1 MNSKHKTCEKCREKS
16 RLQKQRKRKRD
27 KEDEGPKRRVA
38 CGIPL
43 AEIGAATAP
52 LMIPSYTYILSDDEK
67 TSDDEVCLTR
77 IQEPLNKVY

>member
-1 MNSKHKTCEKCREKS
+1 M
-16 RLQKQRKRKRD
+16 
-27 KEDEGPKRRVA
+27 RVQNEEWPVEF
-38 CGIPL
+38 PL